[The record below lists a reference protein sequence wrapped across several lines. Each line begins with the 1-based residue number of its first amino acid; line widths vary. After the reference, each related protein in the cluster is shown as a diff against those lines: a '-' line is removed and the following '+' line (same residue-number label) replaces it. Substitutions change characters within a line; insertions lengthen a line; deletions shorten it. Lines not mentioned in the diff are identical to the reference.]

1 MYVKTILALLR
12 IMNLQNKLLTL
23 AKPEARF
30 TLPLVF
36 ARKVR
41 VDKPMR
47 RSGKIVS
54 ITKKDWSMIQY
65 QIKREYL
72 LTQLR

>member
-1 MYVKTILALLR
+1 MFFIDLEK
-12 IMNLQNKLLTL
+12 QNSTV
-23 AKPEARF
+23 
-30 TLPLVF
+30 LVEQM
-36 ARKVR
+36 RVIDCDQ